1 MDQQTPRAAIATPD
15 AASTAESPHA
25 RHVRIAW
32 LALAY
37 VALALGLIG
46 LVLPAIPTAPFIIL
60 AAWAATRGSK
70 RLHRWMRQHRAFGPM
85 LRAWEDHGA
94 VPRRAKWIATISM
107 ALGVV
112 SLLVVFQ
119 GHWFAFVGI
128 ATMFVIAV
136 WLWLRPEPPSALGSQ
151 G

>member
-1 MDQQTPRAAIATPD
+1 MTDSHDEELDDSPR
-15 AASTAESPHA
+15 SH
-25 RHVRIAW
+25 HVRMAW

-37 VALALGLIG
+37 VALGLGLVG

-60 AAWAATRGSK
+60 AAWAATRGSR
-70 RLHRWMRQHRAFGPM
+70 RLHQWLRAHKQFGPM
-85 LRAWEDHGA
+85 LCAWEDHGA

-119 GHWFAFVGI
+119 GRWPAFVGI
-128 ATMFVIAV
+128 GTMVLVAV
-136 WLWLRPEPPSALGSQ
+136 WLWLRPEPPVPAA
-151 G
+151 